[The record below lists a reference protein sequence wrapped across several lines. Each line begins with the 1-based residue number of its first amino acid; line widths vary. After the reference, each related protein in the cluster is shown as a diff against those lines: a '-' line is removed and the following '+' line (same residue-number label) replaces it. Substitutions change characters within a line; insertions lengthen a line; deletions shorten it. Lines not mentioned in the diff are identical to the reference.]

1 MLRSWINNLL
11 AESHRKRAI
20 RQLRHLEYLLPS
32 PSSRFA
38 VPFVFKG
45 KGLFRSI
52 CPKQSPREIEQAYQ
66 AVCDL
71 KPRCVLELGTAR
83 GGSLYLWT
91 QAATDDALIVS
102 VDLPG
107 GEFGGGY
114 SQARVP
120 LYESFARP
128 GQTITLLRTDSQ
140 KPQTLEKVKAALKDQ
155 PADFAFIDADH
166 RYEGVKKDYLLYSPL
181 VRPGGL
187 IGFHDIYHDRENVGI
202 EVFHLWNQL
211 KEHYPGQTQEILV
224 PDKHD
229 RFIGLGLLRVPDQ
242 GLRRDPQ
249 LR

>member
-1 MLRSWINNLL
+1 MIRNWINHLL
-11 AESHRKRAI
+11 ADVHRKKAI
-20 RQLRHLEYLLPS
+20 RRLRELEYFLPS
-32 PSSRFA
+32 RETRFA

-45 KGLFRSI
+45 RGLCRSI

-66 AVCDL
+66 AVCAL
-71 KPRCVLELGTAR
+71 NPTRVLELGTAR

-91 QAATDDALIVS
+91 QAATDDATIVS

-114 SQARVP
+114 SEARVP
-120 LYESFARP
+120 LYQAFTRAN
-128 GQTITLLRTDSQ
+128 QKMTLLRTDSQ
-140 KPQTLEKVKAALKDQ
+140 KPETVDQVKTIFGNN
-155 PADFAFIDADH
+155 PVDFAFIDADH

-211 KEHYPGQTQEILV
+211 KEHYPGQWQEFLV
-224 PDKHD
+224 PDKHG
-229 RFIGLGLLRVPDQ
+229 RYIGLGLLRVPET
-242 GLRRDPQ
+242 GLRAAHG